1 MQHKKIV
8 VMAFLFF
15 LTLAVSQ
22 KPWYQG
28 NLRGINDLAFELNIK
43 GIKDDVWQKRVMS
56 YVKLMLL
63 EQDIQILDSLIPK
76 MVLDINIIDSRVD
89 EVSSF
94 LVQLC
99 IYGYS
104 ISEEEYYKSLANSQI
119 TKNFLTT
126 KLFSYEVVGQT
137 DSEKLYKD
145 IEKNI
150 NSSLNSFLNQWYN
163 DNPKKQF

>member
-1 MQHKKIV
+1 
-8 VMAFLFF
+8 
-15 LTLAVSQ
+15 
-22 KPWYQG
+22 
-28 NLRGINDLAFELNIK
+28 
-43 GIKDDVWQKRVMS
+43 MS

-76 MVLDINIIDSRVD
+76 MVLDINIIDSRVE

-94 LVQLC
+94 FVQLS

-104 ISEEEYYKSLANSQI
+104 ISEEEYYKSLSNSKI
-119 TKNFLTT
+119 TKNFMTT